1 MVPLK
6 DDDRLLVEVAEVLL
20 VVRVVRVVR
29 VVLVVVVVQRACL
42 CTCLCV
48 PV

>member
-29 VVLVVVVVQRACL
+29 VVLLVVVVQRACL

>member
-29 VVLVVVVVQRACL
+29 VVLVVVVQRACL